1 MKNAVCIV
9 PVAPIRFLP
18 GHREEMT
25 SQLLFGESIK
35 INAVDNNAWWQV
47 ECCSDGYTG
56 FCRANQFLLLD
67 EPLQEHNEYTG
78 DWVDA
83 IMVNGQKLMIPF
95 GSNLSIL
102 KKNIPG
108 YCIEFTG
115 NIYTAGNALADEQTI
130 IKIASLFLN
139 TAYLW
144 GGKSVFGID
153 CSGFVQSVYKMI
165 NSALPRDANLQVE
178 KGEVIGFLQEAVCGD
193 LAFFDDEFGNII
205 HVGIL
210 LNEQEIIHA
219 SGIVRIDKIDNEG
232 IINGS
237 SKKRT
242 HHLRLIKRVGEV
254 VIK

>member
-1 MKNAVCIV
+1 MNNAVCIV
-9 PVAPIRFLP
+9 PVAPIRLLP

-25 SQLLFGESIK
+25 SQLLFGESVK
-35 INAVDNNAWWQV
+35 IHAEDNNAWWQV

-67 EPLQEHNEYTG
+67 EPLQEHHEFTG

-102 KKNIPG
+102 KKNIPE

-115 NIYTAGNALADEQTI
+115 NIYTAGSALADEQTI
-130 IKIASLFLN
+130 IKIAKLFLN

-165 NSALPRDANLQVE
+165 NSPLPRDANLQVE

-193 LAFFDDEFGNII
+193 LAFFDDESGNII

-210 LNEQEIIHA
+210 LSEQEIIHA

-232 IINGS
+232 IINSS

-242 HHLRLIKRVGEV
+242 HHLRLIKRMREL